1 MKSRFQLYA
10 RRSLYLLSA
19 CSVICYG
26 SVLIPPDFFWP
37 AIYLAFAIP
46 VVIAINICVLITLMI
61 VRSKLLLFPL
71 ITLVLATPFIL
82 STISIHKKE
91 VPANS
96 LSILS
101 FNAHLFREHHNYSKF
116 TLESINWVVDDESD
130 IKCIQEYST
139 NSQWRNLDVNGQLKD
154 KGYERFTF
162 KATLP
167 DTQHDLGMGIFS
179 RYPMIDSGIVWED
192 KGSLNAGLF
201 ADIRIGT
208 DTIRIYNV
216 HLASMNLELA
226 QYKNTDN
233 YLAKMRLLLEK
244 LKYGSIQ
251 RSEEIRTLLEHAASS
266 PYRVIVCGDF
276 NETPYGY
283 NYRLINSRLSN
294 VFEKA
299 GNGFGFT
306 YNSKMFFLRIDH
318 QFAGDNIEPVS
329 YSVDR
334 SLKQSDHFPTKAVYR
349 LN

>member
-1 MKSRFQLYA
+1 MYA
-10 RRSLYLLSA
+10 RRSLYLLCA

-46 VVIAINICVLITLMI
+46 VVIAVNACVLIALMFM
-61 VRSKLLLFPL
+61 RSRLLLFPL
-71 ITLVLATPFIL
+71 IALLLATPFIL
-82 STISIHKKE
+82 STVSIHQKE
-91 VPANS
+91 IPEKS
-96 LSILS
+96 FSILS
-101 FNAHLFREHHNYSKF
+101 FNAHLFREHHNYAKF
-116 TLESINWVVDDESD
+116 TLESISWVVNDSSD

-139 NSQWRNLDVNGQLKD
+139 NERWRNLDVNAQLKD

-167 DTQHDLGMGIFS
+167 DREHALGMGIFS

-201 ADIRIGT
+201 ADIRIGS
-208 DTIRIYNV
+208 DTIRVYNV

-233 YLAKMRLLLEK
+233 YMAKMRVLLGK
-244 LKYGSIQ
+244 LKAGSIQ
-251 RSEEIRTLLEHAASS
+251 RSEEIRTLLDHVASS

-299 GNGFGFT
+299 GSGFGFT

-318 QFAGDNIEPVS
+318 QFAGDNIEPV
-329 YSVDR
+329 YYYVDR
-334 SLKQSDHFPTKAVYR
+334 SLKQSDHFPTKAAYR
-349 LN
+349 LK